1 MLSQRRKILS
11 SSINTQLR
19 IIVMFAILRFVQ
31 SVLMG
36 KSALLSDSPMYLPLP
51 GKGTFSQV
59 DFWGNLPRPW
69 VVTLPFTLNNLWL
82 IAYFQAILGIVSW
95 TVLLYSIS
103 KIQFFQQKI
112 QTALLVIISL
122 IGLSGG
128 VGVWD
133 HYAQSDSIAL
143 SGCVL
148 VLASAI
154 LVLAGPRFF
163 MAQQVLCITGTIVGG
178 LIRPGII
185 FLSLL
190 VVILQFLLRNRER
203 QRPLIG
209 PIIGSLLVLLS
220 VVYVVH
226 SNQQM
231 DRSWGRTFAGNPSI
245 LGRTM
250 QQVAVINS
258 IPNGHKFVVEA
269 TQSITPDSTCFLNL
283 LDTPLVNGDA
293 MAWWLTAA
301 GTCPSEVKQI
311 SEGFTT
317 SYAIQLALHPRTSL
331 KLLWPA
337 VTESSQLSR
346 YDSFFVPTWLT
357 HALYGAGLGG
367 PISPFLLLIIMVLF
381 FFFPREKRQNRP
393 LWHEAHGLSAG
404 MTANVIL
411 GFIFTIVLSP
421 TDAARIASPFIVL
434 LAVLTW
440 TTILL
445 FIDKQNELRATK

>member
-1 MLSQRRKILS
+1 MFSRRLQILS
-11 SSINTQLR
+11 SSINIQLR
-19 IIVMFAILRFVQ
+19 IIVMFAILRFTQ

-36 KSALLSDSPMYLPLP
+36 KSALLPDSSMYLPLP

-69 VVTLPFTLNNLWL
+69 VVTLPFTLNNLWI
-82 IAYFQAILGIVSW
+82 IAYFQAIVGIFSW

-128 VGVWD
+128 VGNWD

-154 LVLAGPRFF
+154 LVLAGPRFLK
-163 MAQQVLCITGTIVGG
+163 AQQMLCIAGTIVGG

-209 PIIGSLLVLLS
+209 PTIGSLLVLLS

-258 IPNGHKFVVEA
+258 LPNGHKFVIEA
-269 TQSITPDSTCFLNL
+269 TQSIAPNSRCFLNL

-301 GTCPSEVKQI
+301 GSCPSEVEQI
-311 SEGFTT
+311 SEGFTA
-317 SYAIQLALHPRTSL
+317 SYATQLALHPRTSL

-367 PISPFLLLIIMVLF
+367 PISPFLLLIMMVF
-381 FFFPREKRQNRP
+381 FFCFPREERQNSR
-393 LWHEAHGLSAG
+393 LWHEKHSLSAG
-404 MTANVIL
+404 MTATVIL

-445 FIDKQNELRATK
+445 FIDKQNELRSTK